1 MKKILALILA
11 TVTLLGTMVMLT
23 SCGDP
28 KVDVNMKM
36 SKIEEALE
44 EEDYTVS
51 TSKTSAPGVK
61 QSLYAYNED
70 GDRLNIIW
78 YEDVDLAKLT
88 LEEYKLEAEY
98 EKKEAKLEI
107 KALKKY
113 LDLYEDELDDDELED
128 MEEELEEAEEAL
140 EEGDYCYGRK
150 GNVVWYGTADAI
162 EASRG

>member
-1 MKKILALILA
+1 MKKILALVLA
-11 TVTLLGTMVMLT
+11 AVTLLGTMVMLT

-44 EEDYTVS
+44 DEDYSVS
-51 TSKTSAPGVK
+51 TAKKPSPGIK
-61 QSLYAYNED
+61 QTLYASNED
-70 GDRLNIIW
+70 GDKLTIIW
-78 YEDVDLAKLT
+78 YEEVALAKLA

-113 LDLYEDELDDDELED
+113 LDLYEDELDDDELE
-128 MEEELEEAEEAL
+128 ELEAELEEYEEAL
-140 EEGDYCYGRK
+140 EEDGYCYGRK
-150 GNVVWYGTADAI
+150 GNVVWYGTAEAI